1 MNITE
6 KYSNPTRYDL
16 GKYGE
21 IARHGELYF
30 IQVSKDPETANWL
43 TIGEFLSK
51 TLGQEDLNEVF
62 IKECLEIYEKKNLE
76 VNKSNG

>member
-1 MNITE
+1 MLITE

-21 IARHGELYF
+21 IARHGSDYF
-30 IQVSKDPETANWL
+30 IQVSKDPDTACWL

-51 TLGQEDLNEVF
+51 TLGQEDLNETF
-62 IKECLEIYEKKNLE
+62 IKECLDIYEKKNI
-76 VNKSNG
+76 NPAK